1 MSDLSDEAPALSR
14 AVLERTA
21 ELAHRLLK
29 IERSALEEP
38 SLLPGWSRL
47 TIACHLRYG
56 AAALKRMT
64 KAALRGEPTAYYPD
78 GRAVQRPGTL
88 VPRDGEGPVDVVASL
103 AGESFW
109 LDQAWRDLT
118 KLQWSTEVVEPKGNV
133 DLGPRG
139 LDALVLLRLTEVEVH
154 GTDLDVG
161 LPDWSEVFVHTA
173 LPVRVQW
180 LETRGR
186 SPRATAPR
194 SRVSWLLKPSEG
206 AAHLVTLDDDV
217 VKTEPA
223 DVDTKADATI
233 EGTSRDLLALL
244 LGRRA
249 RNRLRTRGSV
259 EVATSFSRLFPG
271 P

>member
-1 MSDLSDEAPALSR
+1 MLDLSDEAPALSR

-29 IERSALEEP
+29 IERGALEEP
-38 SLLPGWSRL
+38 SLLPDWSRL
-47 TIACHLRYG
+47 TVACHLRYG

-64 KAALRGEPTAYYPD
+64 KTALRGEPTAYYPH
-78 GRAVQRPGTL
+78 GRSVQRPGTL
-88 VPRDGEGPVDVVASL
+88 LPRKGEGPVDVVASL

-118 KLQWSTEVVEPKGNV
+118 RAEWSTQVVEPKGNA

-161 LPDWSEVFVHTA
+161 LPDWSEVFVETA
-173 LPVRVQW
+173 LPVRVLW
-180 LETRGR
+180 LETRHP
-186 SPRATAPR
+186 SPRAVEPR
-194 SRVSWLLKPSEG
+194 SRASWLLRPSDG
-206 AAHLVTLDDDV
+206 PAHLITLDDDV
-217 VKTEPA
+217 VKTESADPA
-223 DVDTKADATI
+223 TKADATI
-233 EGTSRDLLALL
+233 EGSSRDLLALL
-244 LGRRA
+244 LGRPA
-249 RNRLRTRGSV
+249 RHKLRTRGSV
-259 EVATSFSRLFPG
+259 EIATSFSRLFPG

>member
-1 MSDLSDEAPALSR
+1 MSDLSDDAPALSR

-38 SLLPGWSRL
+38 SLLPDWSRL

-64 KAALRGEPTAYYPD
+64 KAALRGDPTAYYPD
-78 GRAVQRPGTL
+78 GRALQRPGTL
-88 VPRDGEGPVDVVASL
+88 VPRRGEGPVDVVASL
-103 AGESFW
+103 AGKSFW

-118 KLQWSTEVVEPKGNV
+118 AGQWATEVLEPEGNT
-133 DLGPRG
+133 DLGPRP
-139 LDALVLLRLTEVEVH
+139 LHALVLLRLTEVEVH

-161 LPDWSEVFVHTA
+161 LPDWSEIFVEHA
-173 LPVRVQW
+173 LPFRVRW
-180 LETRGR
+180 LERRRRTARD
-186 SPRATAPR
+186 AAPR
-194 SRVSWLLKPSEG
+194 SQASWLLRASDGP
-206 AAHLVTLDDDV
+206 AHLVVLDDDV
-217 VKTEPA
+217 VLTEPT
-223 DVDTKADATI
+223 DPDTKADATI

-244 LGRRA
+244 LGRPA
-249 RNRLRTRGSV
+249 RNKLRTRGSV
-259 EVATSFSRLFPG
+259 VVASSFNRVFPG

>member
-1 MSDLSDEAPALSR
+1 MLDLSDEAPALSR

-29 IERSALEEP
+29 IERSALVEH
-38 SLLPGWSRL
+38 SLLPGWTRL

-64 KAALRGEPTAYYPD
+64 KTALRGEPTAYYPD
-78 GRAVQRPGTL
+78 GRALQRPGTL
-88 VPRDGEGPVDVVASL
+88 VPRRGEGPVDVVASL

-118 KLQWSTEVVEPKGNV
+118 KIAWQTEVVEPKGNA

-161 LPDWSEVFVHTA
+161 LPDWSEVFVETA
-173 LPVRVQW
+173 LPVRVLW

-186 SPRATAPR
+186 NLQAVAPK
-194 SRVSWLLKPSEG
+194 SRLSWLLRPSDG
-206 AAHLVTLDDDV
+206 PAHLVTLDDDV
-217 VKTEPA
+217 LKTEPA
-223 DVDTKADATI
+223 DPATKADATI

-244 LGRRA
+244 LGRPPRHK
-249 RNRLRTRGSV
+249 LHTRGSV
-259 EVATSFSRLFPG
+259 EIATSFSRLFPG